1 MVNAGPIRRRILAAC
16 DRHDYVISPTMPM
29 LPYAAELPWPPGGSK
44 HNQFC
49 FPFNMSE
56 QPAASINCGFSRE
69 GLSVGLQ
76 LVGRRFDDQGVLRV
90 ARAYERASNLH
101 ERTPQL
107 S

>member
-44 HNQFC
+44 HN
-49 FPFNMSE
+49 